1 MIRHALLIFSILVST
16 TIVGEGATST
26 YEPTDVFLFN
36 CGDTSNNVD
45 VSGRNWTAENQ
56 KILSSNLVNASF
68 TSQASYQESGV
79 SQIPYMTARIFRSEF
94 TYSFPVTPGSN
105 FLRLYF
111 YPTRYGSQFN
121 AVKSFFSVKV
131 NGFTLLNNF
140 SADLT
145 VKASKPQ
152 TEFIIKEFII
162 PVYQTLNLTFTP
174 SLDSLAFVNGIEIVS
189 IPNRFYS
196 KGGFD
201 DVITNVGSSVDFH
214 IENST
219 AFETVYRLNVGGKT
233 VGDSGMFRRWVS
245 DDEIILSESS
255 GISPIVPDIKINY
268 TEKTPSYVAPDDV
281 YATSRSMGNADHPE
295 QNLNFNLTWLFTV
308 DAGFSYLVRLHFCE
322 TLSEV
327 NKEGQRVFSIF
338 IENQTAT
345 LEMDV
350 FRMSGG
356 SWIPMYLDYTV
367 IAGSGSGRRH
377 DLRLDL
383 HPLVSINP
391 KYYDAILNGVEILK
405 MNDPDGNLAGPNP
418 DPLVSPDLIPN
429 RATPR
434 IRKNKSHI
442 LPITL
447 AVVGSLVVLAM
458 FVVGVLVIMKK
469 KKKSKP
475 STNSSWCPLPHGT
488 DSTNTKPA
496 KSLPADLCRR
506 FSIFEIKSATND
518 FEDKLIIGVGG
529 FGSVYKGQIDGGA
542 TLVAVKRLEI
552 TSNQGAKEFETE
564 LEMLSKLRHVH
575 LVSLIGYC
583 DEDNEM
589 VLVYE
594 YMPHGTLKDHL
605 FRRDKT
611 SDPPLSWKRR
621 LEICIG
627 AARGLQYLH
636 TGAKYT
642 IIHRDIKTTN
652 ILLDENFVA
661 KVSDFGLS
669 RVGPTSASQTHV
681 STVVKGTFGYL
692 DPEYYRRQVLTE
704 KSDVYSFGVVLLEV
718 LCCRPIRMQSV
729 PPEQADLIRWVKS
742 NYRRGTVDQ
751 IIDSDLSADITST
764 SLEKFCEIAVR
775 CVQDRGMERP
785 PMNDVVWA
793 LEFALQL
800 HETAKKKND
809 NVESLDLMP
818 SGEVG
823 TTTDGE
829 DDLFSR
835 TTGHVGK
842 STTTDDSVLVVGDE
856 RSGSSWGVFSE
867 INEPKAR

>member
-1 MIRHALLIFSILVST
+1 
-16 TIVGEGATST
+16 
-26 YEPTDVFLFN
+26 
-36 CGDTSNNVD
+36 
-45 VSGRNWTAENQ
+45 
-56 KILSSNLVNASF
+56 
-68 TSQASYQESGV
+68 
-79 SQIPYMTARIFRSEF
+79 
-94 TYSFPVTPGSN
+94 
-105 FLRLYF
+105 
-111 YPTRYGSQFN
+111 
-121 AVKSFFSVKV
+121 
-131 NGFTLLNNF
+131 LNNF

-518 FEDKLIIGVGG
+518 FEEKLIIGVGG
-529 FGSVYKGQIDGGA
+529 FGSVYKGRIDGGA

-552 TSNQGAKEFETE
+552 TSNQGAKEFDTE

-583 DEDNEM
+583 DDDNEM

-605 FRRDKT
+605 FRRDKA

-692 DPEYYRRQVLTE
+692 DPEYYRRQILTE

-742 NYRRGTVDQ
+742 NFNKRTVDQ
-751 IIDSDLSADITST
+751 IIDSDLTADITST
-764 SLEKFCEIAVR
+764 SMEKFCEIAIR